1 MIPALPQSLTIG
13 PLRIS
18 PPLLMAPMAGYT
30 DVAFRLLLRQL
41 GGVGLTFTEMLHPR
55 TLVGGGGKRRR
66 QLLATDPADVPLGHQ
81 IYGPSVDLLV
91 QGARWLQDNGASLID
106 INMGCPQKKIAGI
119 GSGAGL
125 LRNPEH
131 ALRIAEAV
139 VNSVT
144 LPVTIKIRLGWDPES
159 HVAEWLAPRFE
170 AAGVAALTV
179 HGRTRSQGF
188 TGVADWEAIR
198 RVVLSVKKM
207 PVIGNGDIVSPA
219 KALELMQIAGCAG
232 LMIGRG
238 ALKRPW
244 VFRDVARALAGEP
257 PCLPPTP
264 DEVRDW
270 AEAQLERMKELY
282 GEKPAILLFRKW
294 IPQYAPALKLNRT
307 DMVALLQL
315 TDPAEFRDQ
324 FRLFSGGSHPKIN

>member
-1 MIPALPQSLTIG
+1 
-13 PLRIS
+13 
-18 PPLLMAPMAGYT
+18 MAGYT
-30 DVAFRLLLRQL
+30 DVAFRLLLRRL

-66 QLLATDPADVPLGHQ
+66 QLLATDPADIPLGHQ
-81 IYGPSVDLLV
+81 IYGPSPDLLI
-91 QGARWLQDNGASLID
+91 QGARWLQDNGATLID
-106 INMGCPQKKIAGI
+106 INMGCPQKKIAGV

-125 LRNPEH
+125 LRDPEK
-131 ALRIAEAV
+131 AVRIAEAV
-139 VNSVT
+139 VKCVT

-159 HVAEWLAPRFE
+159 PVAEWLATRFE

-188 TGVADWEAIR
+188 TGSADWEAIG
-198 RVVLSVKKM
+198 RVVRSVKTM
-207 PVIGNGDIVSPA
+207 PVIGNGDVVSPA
-219 KALELMQIAGCAG
+219 KAMEFMQNSGCAG

-244 VFRDVARALAGEP
+244 VFRDIARALAGTP

-264 DEVRDW
+264 DEVVEW
-270 AEAQLERMKELY
+270 AEEQLERMKVLY

-294 IPQYAPALKLNRT
+294 IPQYAPALKLNREN
-307 DMVALLQL
+307 MVALLQL
-315 TDPAEFRDQ
+315 TDPEEFRDK
-324 FRLFSGGSHPKIN
+324 FRLLTGSAYKDLKGASGLGGQAGG